1 MGDAQGIGDSA
12 PEKNHA
18 GDLSEFKR
26 LVSEGASIHFAALA
40 SGMEAGW
47 ERDADLR
54 REIDRLNAKNIC
66 EIESQAVKSM
76 KSGGA
81 GGATMAA
88 NYLKAKAGWNEK
100 DDLAQEIVILPKV
113 VDGRLAA
120 ERAETTRKKSAL

>member
-1 MGDAQGIGDSA
+1 MGETQGIGESG
-12 PEKNHA
+12 PEKKHA

-40 SGMEAGW
+40 AGMEAGW
-47 ERDADLR
+47 ERDAELR
-54 REIDRLNAKNIC
+54 IEIDRLNARNVC
-66 EIESQAVKSM
+66 EIEAEVVRVM
-76 KSGGA
+76 KKGGA
-81 GGATMAA
+81 GNATMAA

-120 ERAETTRKKSAL
+120 ERAAAEKQKSAL